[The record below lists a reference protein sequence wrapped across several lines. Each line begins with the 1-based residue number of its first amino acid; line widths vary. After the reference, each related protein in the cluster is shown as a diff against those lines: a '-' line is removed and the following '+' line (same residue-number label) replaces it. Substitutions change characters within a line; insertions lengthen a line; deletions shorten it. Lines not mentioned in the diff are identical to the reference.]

1 MRVSTVPKEAVKHV
15 WKDVEGLLRKSVED
29 TSRGKINI
37 LDVLDGILRDIY
49 VLWVVL
55 DEEDNMVAAITTRIA
70 TYPRRKAMVLDF
82 VGGTK
87 LHKWK
92 DIVIETIGRF
102 AKENDCQH
110 LEGYGRKGWERALRG
125 NGFYSEYIA
134 YRMEL

>member
-15 WKDVEGLLRKSVED
+15 WKDVEELLRKSVED

-70 TYPRRKAMVLDF
+70 TYPRRK
-82 VGGTK
+82 
-87 LHKWK
+87 
-92 DIVIETIGRF
+92 
-102 AKENDCQH
+102 
-110 LEGYGRKGWERALRG
+110 GYG
-125 NGFYSEYIA
+125 S
-134 YRMEL
+134 

>member
-15 WKDVEGLLRKSVED
+15 WSDVEELLKKSVAD
-29 TSRGKINI
+29 TSRGKIDLIDI
-37 LDVLDGILRDIY
+37 LNGILTDVY

-55 DEEDNMVAAITTRIA
+55 DDEDKMIAAITTRIA
-70 TYPRRKAMVLDF
+70 TYPRRKSMVLDF
-82 VGGTK
+82 VGGSK
-87 LHKWK
+87 LNEWK